1 MAKTIQLTEHEV
13 QNLIIEIYNEITDKN
28 FILNNTNKVKRNYE
42 KTGVVEQAYIDDGM
56 MYIDQNQSMEANMKE
71 VNRLQKNMEAAIEEA
86 KRKYPKGIAALD
98 SGSTAWYKDKHLWMD
113 ILAAILYVVGGLTS
127 YAGVGVLL
135 LGAAVLVELYNAY
148 TYYQE
153 EDYFFAGLTASFIII
168 PVVNMAYVK
177 GLFGPA
183 LKQLSKVVNKF
194 IKNPSIKMSEILG
207 ELGTTTLNSIVKQL
221 KKNPQIYNALKKA
234 KKWCYKMIDALEGV
248 IRRVVNWNDDWLYDY
263 MIHDGWINT
272 LKKMRTIL
280 KALGRTIT
288 LAVAVIGEM
297 MIYDPQFPAE
307 IIELIA
313 GNNSFSNWLKD
324 QPKFGLNIWNK
335 MLGYGGNIKGVLTTT
350 PYDCTGKVFVW
361 TKEETGNSVEKGWN
375 LDYKNKLEESD
386 YEFTEENVWREW
398 QNGWR
403 PQGLDNDDV
412 IVYNF
417 IVEEY
422 PEVVKRYPKYMKDC
436 KTWLRK
442 SQSNSS
448 VDVEMIYN
456 IYKETGLDPIGR

>member
-1 MAKTIQLTEHEV
+1 MVKTIQLTEHEV

-28 FILNNTNKVKRNYE
+28 FILNNTNKAKRNYE

-56 MYIDQNQSMEANMKE
+56 MYLDQNQSMEANMKE
-71 VNRLQKNMEAAIEEA
+71 VNRLQKNMEAAIGEA

-194 IKNPSIKMSEILG
+194 IK
-207 ELGTTTLNSIVKQL
+207 
-221 KKNPQIYNALKKA
+221 
-234 KKWCYKMIDALEGV
+234 MIDALDGV

-272 LKKMRTIL
+272 LKKMRTML

-307 IIELIA
+307 ILELIA

-417 IVEEY
+417 AVEDY
-422 PEVVKRYPKYMKDC
+422 PEVAKRYPKYMKDC
-436 KTWLRK
+436 KTWLKK

-456 IYKETGLDPIGR
+456 IYKEMGLDPTGR